1 MEGGPLEW
9 LVFGLDR
16 VDPKLRRIAE
26 LNEVLAFI
34 PWSLNK
40 DHLHFLINGGQN

>member
-1 MEGGPLEW
+1 LEGGPLEW

-26 LNEVLAFI
+26 LNEVLAF
-34 PWSLNK
+34 
-40 DHLHFLINGGQN
+40 